1 MKKLS
6 TYLFLLLFSFQ
17 TSSWADDIRDFQVEG
32 MSIGD
37 SLLDYFSEEKIIKS
51 KRRTFEH
58 KSFYIVSI
66 ADSKFTTYEGIDFYL
81 KTNDKKYIIYAINGL
96 ISYRDRIKECTKKK
110 AEILIELEKS
120 LDKKFYDAG
129 TFPHKFDK
137 SGLSKQ
143 IQSVY
148 EFSSGANVR
157 VECYDWTNKM
167 KKKFNVEDNLSIG
180 ILSSEIQEWIHN
192 GYQ

>member
-1 MKKLS
+1 MKKLLGILVLG
-6 TYLFLLLFSFQ
+6 LFLI
-17 TSSWADDIRDFQVEG
+17 TPSWADDIRDFQIEG

-58 KSFYIVSI
+58 KSFYIASI
-66 ADSKFTTYEGIDFYL
+66 ADSKFITYESIDFYL
-81 KTNDKKYIIYAINGL
+81 KTNDKKYKIYAINAL
-96 ISYRDRIKECTKKK
+96 IFYRDRIKECTKKK

-120 LDKKFYDAG
+120 LDKKFIDTG
-129 TFPHKFDK
+129 TFPHTLDE

-180 ILSSEIQEWIHN
+180 ILSREIQYWIDN